1 MKIALTYN
9 VEDKTVGQHFGDT
22 ENFLIVDLDT
32 NDEKIIDNGG
42 YSHKE
47 LIPYLASFDVKVLI
61 CGGIG
66 DMAVYLLGQA
76 GIKVFCG
83 VQGDTK
89 EAIKLYKENKLT
101 SDETMIHQCSCHH

>member
-9 VEDKTVGQHFGDT
+9 VEDKTVGQHFGDC
-22 ENFLIVDLDT
+22 ENFLIVDLDNNT
-32 NDEKIIDNGG
+32 EEVIGNGG

-47 LIPYLASFDVKVLI
+47 LIPYLATFGVKSLV

-83 VQGDTK
+83 VQGDVK
-89 EAIKLYKENKLT
+89 KVIELYKENKLI
-101 SDETMIHQCSCHH
+101 SDESMIHQCSCHH

>member
-22 ENFLIVDLDT
+22 ENFLIVDLD
-32 NDEKIIDNGG
+32 NNKEEVIGNGG

-47 LIPYLASFDVKVLI
+47 LIPYLPSFRVKTLI

-76 GIKVFCG
+76 GITVYCG
-83 VQGDTK
+83 VQGDVQ
-89 EAIKLYKENKLT
+89 EAIKLFKDNKL
-101 SDETMIHQCSCHH
+101 